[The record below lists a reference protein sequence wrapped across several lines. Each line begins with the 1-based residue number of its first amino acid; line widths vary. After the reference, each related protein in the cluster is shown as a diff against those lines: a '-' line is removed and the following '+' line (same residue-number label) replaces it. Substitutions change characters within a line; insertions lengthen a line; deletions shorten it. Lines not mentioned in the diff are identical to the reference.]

1 MFMQPRIRRHPEG
14 RVASSESAEREGQDP
29 PTKEAC
35 APAKGGKDRD
45 GHGGGHA
52 GAHRKARLALSQP
65 RRGRITRRIL
75 VAAEGMPRTDPS
87 RASASRGLL
96 AARAFAAFR
105 VLAAPFL
112 RGLLR
117 VPDLALHE
125 HQGTG
130 DRGSC
135 RPNERVGELAAGC
148 GHFLDAACELLQKS
162 HVPPRCL
169 GRYEAVGDYLA
180 SFSMTTGNES
190 AKRLQSASETV
201 NDTRRNSPPC
211 FFDRYDPA
219 RVWTRGSNNRC
230 YSTIAGFAPSEARS
244 TTNMFALEGNTVSE
258 TPSTFKTVWRIVS

>member
-1 MFMQPRIRRHPEG
+1 MFMQPRIRQHPEG

-29 PTKEAC
+29 PTEETC
-35 APAKGGKDRD
+35 APAKGDKDRD
-45 GHGGGHA
+45 GYGGRHA
-52 GAHRKARLALSQP
+52 GARGKARVALSQP

-75 VAAEGMPRTDPS
+75 VAAEGKPRTDRL
-87 RASASRGLL
+87 RASATRGLL

-117 VPDLALHE
+117 VPDFALHE

-130 DRGSC
+130 DCGSC
-135 RPNERVGELAAGC
+135 GPNERVGELAAGC
-148 GHFLDAACELLQKS
+148 GHFLDAARELLQKS

-169 GRYEAVGDYLA
+169 GRYEAVGDYRA
-180 SFSMTTGNES
+180 SFSMTAGNES

-211 FFDRYDPA
+211 FFERYDPA
-219 RVWTRGSNNRC
+219 RVCTRWSNSRRS
-230 YSTIAGFAPSEARS
+230 STISGFTPVGARS
-244 TTNMFALEGNTVSE
+244 ITNMFAFEG
-258 TPSTFKTVWRIVS
+258 